1 VRDARNTAALFKAEF
16 QECPTCRAKAGTP
29 TLCDSC
35 VHNRRLI
42 GALQNALAEAI
53 SGEMSAISQRALSH
67 IQQAPSVR
75 TCGELRK
82 ELKDEVGADQME
94 TWLAWMRRAP

>member
-1 VRDARNTAALFKAEF
+1 
-16 QECPTCRAKAGTP
+16 
-29 TLCDSC
+29 
-35 VHNRRLI
+35 
-42 GALQNALAEAI
+42 
-53 SGEMSAISQRALSH
+53 MSAISQRALSH